1 VEVDQFDPLLWL
13 TRMLWLPQ
21 AATVVDAV
29 FATDSPVRFTL
40 VCAAVVKI
48 CPPSVV
54 FKMMPLPAIYPVVD
68 ETKRTA

>member
-13 TRMLWLPQ
+13 TTMLWLPQ

-29 FATDSPVRFTL
+29 LATDRPVRFTL
-40 VCAAVVKI
+40 ACAAVVKI

-68 ETKRTA
+68 DTKRTA

>member
-21 AATVVDAV
+21 AATVVDAAL
-29 FATDSPVRFTL
+29 ATDSPVRFTL
-40 VCAAVVKI
+40 VCTAVVKI

-54 FKMMPLPAIYPVVD
+54 FKTMPLPAIYPVVG
-68 ETKRTA
+68 ETK